1 MYQRAKECTNH
12 YSPSNSDSGAVFQG
26 GWRVS
31 AWKRA
36 LGMNV
41 STVVLVV
48 TVSPSVV
55 TGFLLLFL
63 LCLLVACSFGKG

>member
-1 MYQRAKECTNH
+1 M
-12 YSPSNSDSGAVFQG
+12 
-26 GWRVS
+26 S